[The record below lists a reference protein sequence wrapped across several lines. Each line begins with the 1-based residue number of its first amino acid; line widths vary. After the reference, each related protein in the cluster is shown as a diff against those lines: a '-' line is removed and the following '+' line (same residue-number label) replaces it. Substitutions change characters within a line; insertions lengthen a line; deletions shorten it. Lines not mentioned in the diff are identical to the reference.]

1 MRHKKATENY
11 SVELFDRMKIT
22 VPDVSI
28 KTERTVT
35 SSGVE
40 P

>member
-11 SVELFDRMKIT
+11 SVELFGRMKIT
-22 VPDVSI
+22 VPDI
-28 KTERTVT
+28 KTERTAKP
-35 SSGVE
+35 SGVE

>member
-11 SVELFDRMKIT
+11 SVELFGWMKIT
-22 VPDVSI
+22 VPDVTI
-28 KTERTVT
+28 KTERTAKP
-35 SSGVE
+35 SGVE